1 MNKRQNSYQLTG
13 VIFALGGAVFFSAK
27 AVMVKLAY
35 QYDIDPVSLLLL
47 RMGFALPIYLF
58 IGFRPQKT
66 KRNLVISSKDYLWVI
81 AAGFVGYYLAS
92 YFDFFGLQYI
102 SASYER
108 LILFIYPTLV
118 VILSRIVFRKPITKI
133 QLLAIVLTYI
143 GIYVAFMENLNIED
157 NKNFLLGGFFIFLSA
172 LTYASYLMGS
182 GWLIPKFGTQKFTS
196 YAMIVSCVCVII
208 HFAFQNTTNLFGYSW
223 EVYALGLAM
232 ALISTVIP
240 SFMISEAIKRLEASN
255 VSIIASVGPIS
266 TIILA
271 AIFLNE
277 QITSFQVLGTII
289 VILGV
294 ILVGKAKK

>member
-1 MNKRQNSYQLTG
+1 MTKKQNSYQLFG
-13 VIFALGGAVFFSAK
+13 VLFALAGAVFFSAK

-35 QYDIDPVSLLLL
+35 QYEIDPVSLLLL
-47 RMGFALPIYLF
+47 RMVFALPFYIV
-58 IGFRPQKT
+58 IGFRHRLKNNNITQ
-66 KRNLVISSKDYLWVI
+66 KDYLWVI

-118 VILSRIVFRKPITKI
+118 VILSRIIFKKPITKV
-133 QLLAIVLTYI
+133 QLIAIALTYV
-143 GIYVAFMENLNIED
+143 GIYVAFMENLGMED

-196 YAMIVSCVCVII
+196 YAMIVSCICVII
-208 HFAFQNTTNLFGYSW
+208 HFAFQNKSDLFGYTW

-232 ALISTVIP
+232 ALFSTVIP

-277 QITSFQVLGTII
+277 EITGFQVVGTII

-294 ILVGKAKK
+294 ILVGRGKK